1 MALLFLFVLAG
12 ALLSAPWKEW
22 PCFKWRK
29 VICLSKGRSSSSP
42 SAFFFFF
49 NVAYTILLCLF
60 LLHIPIRPSFSPHI
74 NPCFHPSLW
83 WNSSINQPASEG
95 RLHSAPCCSKG
106 NDGVQVWLLWQ
117 QYHCYTSS
125 SQRSLEIRCHTKS
138 AAFNSM
144 IIWPAVGL
152 WSIAATVRIH
162 THTQTLIHSNVPLQQ
177 QLYRDLLCGCVQCS
191 AFMDVVQMVTVIV
204 RQSAFLP
211 LQSLDW
217 VHLGQAPGYWG
228 IEEGGACR
236 FTAVLAHKHLWY
248 PQIFNHCFIKNP
260 VTSLCMI
267 CMRYLQ
273 NMRQAVKNRQVG
285 KISRPS
291 AAVSGKSI

>member
-162 THTQTLIHSNVPLQQ
+162 THTHSHSLQ
-177 QLYRDLLCGCVQCS
+177 R
-191 AFMDVVQMVTVIV
+191 A
-204 RQSAFLP
+204 
-211 LQSLDW
+211 
-217 VHLGQAPGYWG
+217 
-228 IEEGGACR
+228 
-236 FTAVLAHKHLWY
+236 
-248 PQIFNHCFIKNP
+248 
-260 VTSLCMI
+260 
-267 CMRYLQ
+267 
-273 NMRQAVKNRQVG
+273 
-285 KISRPS
+285 PS
-291 AAVSGKSI
+291 AAAVSWSIVWMCAVQCVYGCCTDGYSHCETERLPSPPVPRLGSSGTSSRLLRHRGRGSVSVHGSTSTQTLVIPADF